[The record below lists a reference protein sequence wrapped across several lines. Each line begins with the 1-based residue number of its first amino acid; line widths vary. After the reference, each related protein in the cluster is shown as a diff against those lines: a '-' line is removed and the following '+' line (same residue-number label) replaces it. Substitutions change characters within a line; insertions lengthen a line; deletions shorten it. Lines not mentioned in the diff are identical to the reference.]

1 MRFIEYDLAT
11 GRIISEIECD
21 SEPWPVDGTGLLQIG
36 DNEEIDTIDYAVRN
50 GALVKVSETSQE
62 RLERERIRRE
72 HGEQC
77 KKRLKSLIPEIV
89 IAMLDSGT
97 LYQLFPRDERIKA
110 LCKEYSAMKAYL

>member
-1 MRFIEYDLAT
+1 MKYLEYELAS
-11 GRIISEIECD
+11 GRILSEIDCD
-21 SEPWPVDGTGLLQIG
+21 TEPESTDGTGLLRIG
-36 DNEEIDTIDYAVRN
+36 DDEEIDTINYAVRY

-77 KKRLKSLIPEIV
+77 RRRLKSLIPEIV

-97 LYQLFPRDERIKA
+97 LYQLFPRDERIKS
-110 LCKEYSAMKAYL
+110 LCKEYAAMKAYI